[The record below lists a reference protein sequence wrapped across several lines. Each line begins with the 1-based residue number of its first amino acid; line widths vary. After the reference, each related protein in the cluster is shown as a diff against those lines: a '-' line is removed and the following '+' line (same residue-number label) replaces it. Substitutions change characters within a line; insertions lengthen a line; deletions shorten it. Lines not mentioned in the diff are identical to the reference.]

1 MPTPEQ
7 ALLALLQA
15 DPTTT
20 LLCTGGIWCD
30 QAPQQDVN
38 YLLFQVVS
46 DVSPILLS
54 GASMGIRF
62 VRFQLTARFDKRENA
77 AAFKLQMLALL
88 GGKVN
93 QILGALAVKSSRII
107 EDEGATDEDESPR
120 PGEES
125 GYRVVRLD
133 LMWSI

>member
-1 MPTPEQ
+1 MPSPEQ
-7 ALLALLQA
+7 ALLAILQS
-15 DPTTT
+15 DPITAG
-20 LLCTGGIWCD
+20 LCTGGIYCD
-30 QAPQQDVN
+30 QAQQQSVN

-54 GASMGIRF
+54 GLSMGIRF
-62 VRFQLTARFDKRENA
+62 VRFQLTARFDQRANA
-77 AAFKLQMLALL
+77 DAFKVQMLTLL

-93 QILGALAVKSSRII
+93 QSLGDLAVKSSRII

-133 LMWSI
+133 LMWTI